1 MKNYVNWA
9 GEKLLRKRTELGD
22 YTEHIGSAPIRFHAF
37 TVREALG
44 LFLGRGLKL
53 SVWRKRGGLFSDWF
67 FVVAQKTTETL
78 E

>member
-22 YTEHIGSAPIRFHAF
+22 YTELIGSTPIRFHAF

-44 LFLGRGLKL
+44 LFRGQGLKP
-53 SVWRKRGGLFSDWF
+53 SVWQRQGLFPDWF
-67 FVVAQKTTETL
+67 FVVTQKTIETP